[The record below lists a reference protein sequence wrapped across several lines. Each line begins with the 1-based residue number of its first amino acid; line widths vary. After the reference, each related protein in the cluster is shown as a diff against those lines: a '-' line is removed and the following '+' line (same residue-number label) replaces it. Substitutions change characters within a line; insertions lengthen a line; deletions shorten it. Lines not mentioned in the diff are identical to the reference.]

1 MGTGAPIPDS
11 VLDDVRGRARSPAV
25 AWLRRATFAALAVV
39 LAVGATG
46 WLGGRSRTTGRR
58 VTQQDYSVTSSVLA
72 VGVFALLTIGLAWAN
87 SRFPRIRGVTHGV
100 PVIIVRDGVP
110 DMQRLATE
118 RMSLDDLMASARQN
132 GIRRFDEIELAVLE
146 TNGKVS
152 FFTRSLDSGDGAPD
166 PPGVI

>member
-1 MGTGAPIPDS
+1 MEIVIRAA
-11 VLDDVRGRARSPAV
+11 VLFLFLWVITRIV
-25 AWLRRATFAALAVV
+25 
-39 LAVGATG
+39 
-46 WLGGRSRTTGRR
+46 GRSSVGELSTFQLVLFVVMGDLVQQG

-72 VGVFALLTIGLAWAN
+72 VGVFALLTIALAWAN

-118 RMSLDDLMASARQN
+118 RMSLDDLMAGARQN